1 MPLGGLAPC
10 PLPLGGSSL
19 DGLTAEQH
27 ARLAADLKACVTSA
41 PFAVLSYA
49 GVVVGYLAQHGAGVS
64 AAPTITDLGV
74 GDYRVTWEASY
85 LDEYDVAQPTNI
97 RMAQATAWLFGAFS
111 SANIITEIESP
122 RQVRLRTFQVGGG
135 AVYRSFSLVVW

>member
-10 PLPLGGSSL
+10 PVPLGGTDL

-27 ARLAADLKACVTSA
+27 ARIAADLKACVTSA

-49 GVVVGYLAQHGAGVS
+49 GVVVGYLAQHGTGIS
-64 AAPTITDLGV
+64 AAPTVTNLGV

-85 LDEYDVAQPTNI
+85 SDEYDVAQPTNI
-97 RMAQATAWLFGAFS
+97 RMAQASAWILGAFS
-111 SANIITEIESP
+111 LANIVVEIESP
-122 RQVRLRTFQVGGG
+122 RQVRLRTFQIGG
-135 AVYRSFSLVVW
+135 AAIDRSFVLVVW